1 MKMMYGRHFEI
12 IHCTHKVASRKSLYD
27 AKIQKRIHYGNKR
40 LTMGSTQRHR
50 AGNVAACLPFV
61 RDKKDGMAFLQ
72 QSRQP
77 ECGMCSEEECKEMG
91 KQIDIK

>member
-50 AGNVAACLPFV
+50 AGNVAACLPACLLCV
-61 RDKKDGMAFLQ
+61 IKRTVWRSYNNPDSQSVECVAKKNAKKWG
-72 QSRQP
+72 SR
-77 ECGMCSEEECKEMG
+77 
-91 KQIDIK
+91 